1 MDPSGGT
8 YVTLRLFAVAV
19 LVFANA
25 FFVASEFA
33 LVTVRKTRMDQLVAE
48 GHRMAR
54 TVRRALTH
62 PDKYL
67 AAAQLGITMASLAL
81 GWIGEPA
88 LAGIIEPAFRSVP
101 EPLRWVSTHSIAFGI
116 AFAAITSLHIVLGEQ
131 VPKIVAL
138 QYAEPVAL
146 YTTAFT
152 ELFMRVCWPFI
163 SALNWTT
170 NRLLAGFGL
179 NQFSGHS
186 MVHSEE
192 ELKML
197 VTASQEAGVIEE
209 QEEQMLHR
217 VFGFGNLT
225 AAHVMVP
232 RTEMVA
238 LAVGADPATIVK
250 TISSSPADVLPL
262 YRTNIDDIVG
272 VVHLRHLVGPLNAA
286 PDSLNLMDFVH
297 EVPSVPLRSP
307 ASRLLAQMRRAL
319 THHLIVIDEYGGTAG
334 IVTFDD
340 LMERIAG
347 SAGER
352 EDLKTLRMTTLDD
365 GSAMVDGLML
375 VTDLNERFGLHVDE
389 RVYTTA
395 GGYVLGRIGQ
405 RPKVGDR
412 VEVEG
417 RVLRVEALDGARVA
431 WIRLSTRSSD
441 APGRID

>member
-1 MDPSGGT
+1 MESVGFGDI
-8 YVTLRLFAVAV
+8 TLRLLAV
-19 LVFANA
+19 LAMVLANA

-48 GHRMAR
+48 GSGRAR
-54 TVRRALTH
+54 TVRRALTQ
-62 PDKYL
+62 PDRYL
-67 AAAQLGITMASLAL
+67 AAAQLGITMASLGL

-88 LAGIIEPAFRSVP
+88 LALLIEPAFQTLPESLRLLSAHSVA
-101 EPLRWVSTHSIAFGI
+101 VAIAFLV
-116 AFAAITSLHIVLGEQ
+116 ITSLHIVLGEQ
-131 VPKIVAL
+131 VPKIMAL

-146 YTTAFT
+146 YTTKLT
-152 ELFMRVCWPFI
+152 ELFMKVCWPLI
-163 SALNWTT
+163 ASLNWIT
-170 NRLLAGFGL
+170 NRMLSGL
-179 NQFSGHS
+179 RLKRFSGHS